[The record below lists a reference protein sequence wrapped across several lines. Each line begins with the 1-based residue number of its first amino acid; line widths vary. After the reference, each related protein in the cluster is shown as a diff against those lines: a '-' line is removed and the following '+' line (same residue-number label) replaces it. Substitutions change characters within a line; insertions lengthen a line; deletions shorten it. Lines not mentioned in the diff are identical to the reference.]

1 MSLFSFKLVKCK
13 KVRKMKKKREINI
26 YQATAVLK
34 EIQIKIQD
42 DTIYLYGSLS
52 TKMWLNDLYMKGNY
66 DPSQF

>member
-1 MSLFSFKLVKCK
+1 MSLFSFKLFKCK
-13 KVRKMKKKREINI
+13 RKMKKKREINI

-42 DTIYLYGSLS
+42 DTIYLYRSLLS